1 MLLRVPP
8 GATPCNKVCPG
19 TALLQPALHAL
30 AFEVPMRAV
39 LLSHALASAMC
50 EFERIVREEL
60 IELQES
66 AMHYQLLAESL
77 EDNARQQRSSRCSEL
92 PVLHA
97 ELQALLKK
105 IRLSFGR
112 EMLSH
117 AASAFGQIMDHD
129 DDAVQTKPPSL
140 GLKTLEVHAENLQA
154 ASAQLSVLR
163 TQAQRRDLL
172 TRKSR
177 PSEEALQ
184 RANLMLRPWL
194 HGAFRAKASD
204 TAIERPAHQ
213 RHHDENFALSRHGAI
228 FTHDMQHLQRFEAL
242 LSSAKAFVSHLIQF
256 TVCCRQYS
264 KLRARWALSAKGV
277 ASRKREALPAA
288 AGVVQR

>member
-1 MLLRVPP
+1 
-8 GATPCNKVCPG
+8 
-19 TALLQPALHAL
+19 
-30 AFEVPMRAV
+30 
-39 LLSHALASAMC
+39 
-50 EFERIVREEL
+50 
-60 IELQES
+60 
-66 AMHYQLLAESL
+66 
-77 EDNARQQRSSRCSEL
+77 
-92 PVLHA
+92 
-97 ELQALLKK
+97 
-105 IRLSFGR
+105 
-112 EMLSH
+112 MLSH
-117 AASAFGQIMDHD
+117 IASAFSQVVDHD
-129 DDAVQTKPPSL
+129 DHAMQTERPSL
-140 GLKTLEVHAENLQA
+140 GLETLEVHAESLQA

-172 TRKSR
+172 TRKLR
-177 PSEEALQ
+177 PSAPLSIRIATEDGRREEALQ

-194 HGAFRAKASD
+194 HGAFRAKASN